1 MPHLSENMFSRLQCC
16 FRRVSRGGQAHTGQ
30 AHTGFVAGRRPA
42 HPSAS
47 GFVLYR
53 SRHLSIV
60 LDDGLEYR

>member
-16 FRRVSRGGQAHTGQ
+16 FRRVSRGGQ